1 MIFRFLRSGY
11 EKLKAALKRA
21 RDAFGSK
28 IRSLFQQPMDEKV
41 LEQLEEL
48 LFSADF
54 GVKTARELKHAL
66 QEWHSQH
73 PSAEAADYV
82 AYLKEYLI
90 EVLQQVPPLSKIVH
104 PLEVILIVGVNGNGK
119 TTSLAKLAH
128 FFQKQEKKTLLGAA
142 DTFRAAAIEQLE
154 TWAERVQADLVK
166 GAPGG
171 DPAAVAFDAISAAK
185 ARGADVVLLD
195 TAGRLHTKKELM
207 QELEKMKRICHKAQP
222 GAPHEIWLVLD
233 ATTGQNA
240 VDQAKTFHQFVPLT
254 GVILTKLD
262 GTAKGGIVVAIQ
274 RELQVPVRFVG
285 IGEGIEDLQPF
296 DAASFVEGLLGSD
309 G

>member
-1 MIFRFLRSGY
+1 MILRFLRSGY

-28 IRSLFQQPMDEKV
+28 ICSLFQQPIDETV

-54 GVKTARELKHAL
+54 GVKTARELKQAL
-66 QEWHSQH
+66 LEWHSQH
-73 PSAEAADYV
+73 PTAEAADYV
-82 AYLKEYLI
+82 AYLKQYLI
-90 EVLQQVPPLSKIVH
+90 EVLQQVPPLSEVTR

-128 FFQKQEKKTLLGAA
+128 FFQKQGKKPLLGAA

-154 TWAERVQADLVK
+154 TWAERVQTDLVK

-296 DAASFVEGLLGSD
+296 DAVSFVEGLLGSD